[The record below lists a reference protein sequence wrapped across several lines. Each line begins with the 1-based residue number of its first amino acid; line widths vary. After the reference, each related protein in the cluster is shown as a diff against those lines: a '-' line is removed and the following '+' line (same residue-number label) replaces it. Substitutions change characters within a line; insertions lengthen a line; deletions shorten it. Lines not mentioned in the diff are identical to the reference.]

1 MARARRSLRG
11 MTARHPALAGRG
23 SARLSPDA
31 VLRSYFRAK
40 DENRPHVLHD
50 VFSPVARL
58 EMIVRASTI
67 SFPAVTIGRDA
78 IADVLVR
85 GFGQTYENVYS
96 FYLERP
102 AAHARTFA
110 CDWLVA
116 MSDKR
121 DHTVRVGCGRYEWT
135 FDDGSGLATGLVITI
150 EAMQLLA
157 PLALEETLGWIR
169 RLDYPWS
176 SAGAVANALP
186 QDERLRSV
194 LDYLGRGASA
204 G

>member
-1 MARARRSLRG
+1 
-11 MTARHPALAGRG
+11 
-23 SARLSPDA
+23 LSPTA
-31 VLRSYFRAK
+31 VLRNYLRAK
-40 DENRPHVLHD
+40 DENRPHVLDD
-50 VFSPVARL
+50 VFAPGARL

-67 SFPAVTIGRDA
+67 SFPAVTTGRDA

-85 GFGQTYENVYS
+85 GFAQAYENVYS

-102 AAHARTFA
+102 AAPARTFA

-121 DHTVRVGCGRYEWT
+121 ERAVRVGCGRYAWT

-150 EAMQLLA
+150 EAMQVLA
-157 PLALEETLGWIR
+157 PLALDETRRWIR

-176 SAGAVANALP
+176 SAEAVANALP
-186 QDERLRSV
+186 RDERLQPV
-194 LDYLGRGASA
+194 LDYLGRGARA